1 MNGKKIW
8 IKFEKNLKQMWKEF
22 VANLKWFRSKFDL
35 NLKQMWGEF
44 EINWK
49 PVSELKRIYKK
60 KELNR
65 GNWSEFF
72 SNLSEFCLKSKQILL
87 KWNLEMTL

>member
-1 MNGKKIW
+1 MKFSQEHLFYNITNSYFWNWKQVNKFEVNGKKIW

-60 KELNR
+60 K
-65 GNWSEFF
+65 S
-72 SNLSEFCLKSKQILL
+72 
-87 KWNLEMTL
+87 